1 MHSERRAHY
10 LPLAKKWQNTL
21 TRLHPYVTAKRA
33 TAPSCTS
40 NSSASD
46 ARRAPIALEGVDAV
60 DFSSHRHPY
69 VHRDA
74 NSRREARPP
83 ACAALQKLAC
93 TVVCKSLI
101 TPTVPRALTT
111 HLIKFVQTF
120 WV

>member
-33 TAPSCTS
+33 TAPATV
-40 NSSASD
+40 ASG

-74 NSRREARPP
+74 KSRREARPP

-93 TVVCKSLI
+93 SV
-101 TPTVPRALTT
+101 
-111 HLIKFVQTF
+111 
-120 WV
+120 